1 MGNVNH
7 MAASKSSSKITEK
20 LNLQPVLNIELFLT
34 HMELELDMLA
44 AWYCRKAFERCSSPM
59 EAEF

>member
-1 MGNVNH
+1 
-7 MAASKSSSKITEK
+7 